1 LSFGG
6 FSLANTRIGRV
17 LGARPVVREV
27 ATFTEEIARTAAL
40 TLRPR
45 DEIEAVR
52 ARRLERV
59 LRAAARTR
67 LYRDVIDDEMI
78 RTHALGRV
86 PPVTKSQFLTR
97 LADTIVDD
105 ALSEGMLHAF
115 VRAPERAG
123 TLLEGKYLVAMTS
136 GTTGQVGIFV
146 NDVASWAETRAVTFA
161 RIFREQLN
169 VRHVARAVLRG
180 QTRMVFVVATGG
192 HYMTALLA
200 TRVPTIGRFLL
211 ESSTLSVEMPL
222 PVLVARLN
230 DARPHILHSY
240 PTVLELL
247 ANEAKAGRLRIAP
260 ELVTSGSERLSLA
273 ARDAIRGAFPA
284 AQLVETY
291 AATECVHM
299 ASSCVHGVLHLNDD
313 ACILEPV
320 DDDDRPVPPGAVAS
334 RALVTNL
341 LNVTQ
346 PLVRYVLTDQIEVLS
361 EPCACGTSLTS
372 VRVHGRTDDTF
383 FLQARD
389 GSFQAHPPIPLE
401 LIFLS
406 VPGLLQYQL
415 VHETQNTLRV
425 LFVVEKGALGAQVAA
440 LLDEKLSRYLTEHDL
455 FEVVRTSLEQ
465 VETIERPAESKKIRQ
480 IISRAPPPEGV
491 VRAAPEVR
499 ERRRRPRSDP

>member
-1 LSFGG
+1 LSSGG
-6 FSLANTRIGRV
+6 FSLANSRIGRA
-17 LGARPVVREV
+17 LGARPVLREV
-27 ATFTEEIARTAAL
+27 TTFAEEIARTAAL

-45 DEIEAVR
+45 ADIEEVR
-52 ARRLERV
+52 GRRLERV
-59 LRAAARTR
+59 LRAAAHTR
-67 LYRDVIDDEMI
+67 FYGGVIDDEVV
-78 RTHALGRV
+78 RSRALSRV
-86 PPVTKSQFLTR
+86 PPVTKAQFLSR
-97 LADTIVDD
+97 LSDTIVDD
-105 ALSEGMLHAF
+105 VVSENTLHAF

-146 NDVASWAETRAVTFA
+146 NDVTSWAETRAVTFA
-161 RIFREQLN
+161 RIFRQQLN
-169 VRHVARAVLRG
+169 ARDVARAFLRG

-200 TRVPTIGRFLL
+200 SRVPAIGRAML

-260 ELVTSGSERLSLA
+260 EIVTSGSERLSLA
-273 ARDAIRGAFPA
+273 ARESIKAAFSG

-299 ASSCVHGVLHLNDD
+299 ASSCAHGVLHLNDD

-334 RALVTNL
+334 RVLVTNL

-346 PLVRYVLTDQIEVLS
+346 PLVRYALTDQIEVLTD
-361 EPCACGTSLTS
+361 PCACGTALSS

-406 VPGLLQYQL
+406 VAGLLQYQL

-455 FEVVRTSLEQ
+455 FDVVRTSLEQ
-465 VETIERPAESKKIRQ
+465 VEAITRSADSKKIRQ
-480 IISRAPPPEGV
+480 IISHAPPPHGV

-499 ERRRRPRSDP
+499 ERRRRPRTDP